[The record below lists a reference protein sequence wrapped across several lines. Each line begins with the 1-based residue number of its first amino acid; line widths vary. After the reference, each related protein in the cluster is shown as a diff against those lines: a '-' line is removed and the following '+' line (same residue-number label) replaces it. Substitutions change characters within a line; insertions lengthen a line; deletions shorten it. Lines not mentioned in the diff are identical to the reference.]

1 MHTSLLILV
10 LIAYQHTCIALT
22 MINQCTRSNYIHGL
36 IWSLARGS
44 LLYYSCISSHNLH
57 SQVQICEHQFCR
69 TSSNRR
75 RALMFNLSRCNEHK
89 TLCSSVPRSPISFQP
104 LYLKRQIAISFN
116 PFFHP
121 KQCFLILAHPC
132 PLSTG
137 FKFIVKISLKVILS
151 NFPLATHVSH
161 IYC

>member
-1 MHTSLLILV
+1 MSHGRRPRYVTNDQPELTQSLQVLSWSLSEVAWSTSLVCCLQYNDYSLTHQSPY
-10 LIAYQHTCIALT
+10 LGTYSLPTKLYQYTP
-22 MINQCTRSNYIHGL
+22 MINQCLHSNHIHGL
-36 IWSLARGS
+36 IWSLARGT

-104 LYLKRQIAISFN
+104 FIS
-116 PFFHP
+116 
-121 KQCFLILAHPC
+121 
-132 PLSTG
+132 
-137 FKFIVKISLKVILS
+137 
-151 NFPLATHVSH
+151 
-161 IYC
+161 